1 MNLSEIKALIAAM
14 AESGLAVMTFSENG
28 WTLHLVRD
36 AAPPTAK
43 PQRRVAPIDAPMAVS
58 DAPAPSLDLEAPL
71 AGIVH
76 LRPTPDAPP
85 FVEVGQSVRAG
96 DAVCIIEAMK
106 VFNTI
111 RADRDG
117 VVADILVSS
126 GIEVDAG
133 QKLLRFA

>member
-14 AESGLAVMTFSENG
+14 AESRLAEMTYSENG

-36 AAPPTAK
+36 TGAPTAK
-43 PQRRVAPIDAPMAVS
+43 PQRYVAPIDSPTAVS
-58 DAPAPSLDLEAPL
+58 NAPTRSRDIEAPL

-76 LRPTPDAPP
+76 LGPAPDAPP
-85 FVEVGQSVRAG
+85 FVGVGQAVHAG

-111 RADRDG
+111 RSERDG
-117 VVADILVSS
+117 IIAAILVSS
-126 GIEVDAG
+126 GVEVDAG
-133 QKLLRFA
+133 QPLLRFA